1 MRLRIVLYLAAAA
14 TLFCAFPASA
24 QSAVQS
30 EEQNRLE
37 LSRRYYEALNLDATV
52 RAMLDGMLPAIMAN
66 SPNAALLS
74 ERQRKAIGEV
84 SKEATLSILPQLK
97 QATITLTAEYFSTE
111 ELGALVDFYESP
123 LGKSIVAKTPA
134 YSARSGELM
143 RDILPTVTA
152 KIPSLIC
159 AHKELKA
166 ACRSGDARAASSASQ

>member
-74 ERQRKAIGEV
+74 ERQRKAIGEA
-84 SKEATLSILPQLK
+84 SREATLSILPQLK
-97 QATITLTAEYFSTE
+97 EATIKMTAESFSTE
-111 ELGALVDFYESP
+111 ELAALVDFYESP

-143 RDILPTVTA
+143 RDLLPTITA
-152 KIPSLIC
+152 KIPRLIC
-159 AHKELKA
+159 AHEDLKA
-166 ACRSGDARAASSASQ
+166 ACRSGDAPAASSASQ